1 MQNLKEGIRV
11 VSDGYPETT
20 KIINLATGE
29 EIPHVKSISIDIDPV
44 NGVQATMDVIVSEID
59 IVAPPLQMINETY
72 ETSK

>member
-11 VSDGYPETT
+11 VSDGNPQNTRV
-20 KIINLATGE
+20 INLATGE
-29 EIPHVKSISIDIDPV
+29 EIPHVKSISIDIDPI

-59 IVAPPLQMINETY
+59 IVAPPLQLINETY